1 MILFR
6 LAIARV
12 LPIIVNRRPRRLIP
26 TGISLCLWSPW
37 KFTSPSTSAYSI
49 NTLAYTYIYIYVYPG
64 FKRSFSRP
72 DLWSKIVRSVI
83 KVLSLG
89 RKFCPSLSLSLS
101 FASFS
106 VILRIIPLFFLTFR
120 KILPLPEF
128 IYCWRNKPSL
138 FLFDDG
144 STYAR
149 YSNAISKTGS
159 GRSDPSI
166 TFYCISH
173 PYFPIFTVRGLPRI
187 TITTSCKLR

>member
-89 RKFCPSLSLSLS
+89 RKFCPSLSLSFFRLLLRYRADNS
-101 FASFS
+101 FIFFNVSKNIASPRVYLLLTEQTFPFPFRRRLY
-106 VILRIIPLFFLTFR
+106 LRQVL
-120 KILPLPEF
+120 E
-128 IYCWRNKPSL
+128 RNKQNRL
-138 FLFDDG
+138 
-144 STYAR
+144 
-149 YSNAISKTGS
+149 
-159 GRSDPSI
+159 RSFGPVNNVLL
-166 TFYCISH
+166 
-173 PYFPIFTVRGLPRI
+173 YFPPIFSYI
-187 TITTSCKLR
+187 YS